1 MLSSE
6 IQIIPASVRLDT
18 LRRVLEI
25 LRNKHSAVMM
35 ETQRRGSV
43 LLVFNT
49 WNEEQQQANR
59 GSGGNATEENFE
71 SFN

>member
-6 IQIIPASVRLDT
+6 IQIIPAVLDT

-43 LLVFNT
+43 WLVFNT
-49 WNEEQQQANR
+49 
-59 GSGGNATEENFE
+59 
-71 SFN
+71 

>member
-6 IQIIPASVRLDT
+6 IQIIPAVLDT

-43 LLVFNT
+43 WLVFNT
-49 WNEEQQQANR
+49 SNYRSNNQANR
-59 GSGGNATEENFE
+59 GSGRNATEENFK